1 MHVSMVKICSHNNAH
16 THTHTRTS
24 IDSIAFVGCAIRFA
38 LMDRIFLQQVQVF
51 QANSQSIVTNSIT
64 VRVCNNID
72 MREGNAIKIELS

>member
-16 THTHTRTS
+16 THTHTSTS
-24 IDSIAFVGCAIRFA
+24 IDSIAFVDCAIRFA

-64 VRVCNNID
+64 VRVCNHID
-72 MREGNAIKIELS
+72 MREGNAIKFEPS